1 MFDKVIFHIDVNSA
15 FLSWEAVYRM
25 EVLGG
30 KVDLRKKVCAVG
42 GDVASR
48 RGIILAKSIGAKK
61 YGVRTGE
68 SILEARK
75 KCPNLE
81 LVPANYPLY
90 QRCSQAF
97 LKILREYSPCV
108 EQYSIDEAF
117 VDMTGTRCLWGEPR
131 QAAKK
136 MKDRIRQ
143 ELGFTVNIGISSN
156 KLLAKMA
163 SDFEKPDKVHTLFVS
178 EIQEKMW
185 PLPVSELFFV
195 GRATEKKLDTLGIHT
210 IGDLAETDLQILRK
224 HLKKHGEVIWSFA
237 NGKDVSLVE
246 EEPPQ
251 MKGYGNS
258 TTIPFDVTDAS
269 TAKMILLSLAET
281 VASRLRRDGRKA
293 EVISVQIKDFQL
305 CTVSHQ
311 KTMEFATDI
320 TSEIHRA
327 ACELFEELWNGQ
339 PIRLLGIHTS
349 HLRDQQEAR
358 QLNLFDRSDYEKQER
373 LDAAIDR
380 IRERYGV
387 YSVKRAVF
395 VESPIDHMCGRA
407 TREKRKVD
415 YSKIHIE

>member
-1 MFDKVIFHIDVNSA
+1 MFDRVIFHIDVNSA

-25 EVLGG
+25 RELGG
-30 KVDLRKKVCAVG
+30 TVDLRDQVCAVG
-42 GDVASR
+42 GDAAAR
-48 RGIILAKSIGAKK
+48 RGIILAKSLKAKA

-90 QRCSQAF
+90 KKCSQAF
-97 LKILREYSPCV
+97 LNILREYSPTV

-117 VDMTGTRCLWGEPR
+117 VDMTGTRRLWGEPVE
-131 QAAKK
+131 AANR
-136 MKDRIRQ
+136 MKDRIRR

-163 SDFEKPDKVHTLFVS
+163 SDFEKPDRVHTLFVPV
-178 EIQEKMW
+178 IPQKMW

-195 GRATEKKLDTLGIHT
+195 GRATEKKLNHMGIHT
-210 IGDLAETDLQILRK
+210 IGELAAMDPQL
-224 HLKKHGEVIWSFA
+224 LKKHLHRHGEIIWNFA

-246 EEPPQ
+246 EEPSQ
-251 MKGYGNS
+251 NKGYGNS

-281 VASRLRRDGRKA
+281 VASRLRKDERKA
-293 EVISVQIKDFQL
+293 EVISVEIKDFQL
-305 CTVSHQ
+305 HTVSHQ
-311 KTMEFATDI
+311 KTLDSATNI
-320 TSEIHRA
+320 TRELHEA
-327 ACELFEELWNGQ
+327 ACQLFDELWDGR

-349 HLRDQQEAR
+349 RLRDQGEGR
-358 QLNLFDRSDYEKQER
+358 QISLFDGVNYEKQEK
-373 LDAAIDR
+373 LDAAIDK

-387 YSVKRAVF
+387 DAVKRAVF
-395 VESPIDHMCGRA
+395 VENPIDHMSGRV

-415 YSKIHIE
+415 YSKINVK

>member
-1 MFDKVIFHIDVNSA
+1 MFDRVIFHIDVNSA

-25 EVLGG
+25 RELGG
-30 KVDLRKKVCAVG
+30 TVDLRDQVCAVG
-42 GDVASR
+42 GDAAAR
-48 RGIILAKSIGAKK
+48 RGIILAKSLKAKA

-90 QRCSQAF
+90 KKCSQAF
-97 LKILREYSPCV
+97 LNILREYSPTV

-117 VDMTGTRCLWGEPR
+117 VDMTGTRRLWGEPVE
-131 QAAKK
+131 AANR
-136 MKDRIRQ
+136 MKDRIRR

-163 SDFEKPDKVHTLFVS
+163 SDFEKPDRVHTLFVP
-178 EIQEKMW
+178 EIPQKMW

-195 GRATEKKLDTLGIHT
+195 GRATEKKLNHMGIHT
-210 IGDLAETDLQILRK
+210 IGELAAMDPQL
-224 HLKKHGEVIWSFA
+224 LKKHLHRHGEIIWNFA

-246 EEPPQ
+246 EEPSQ
-251 MKGYGNS
+251 NKGYGNS

-281 VASRLRRDGRKA
+281 VASRLRKDERKA
-293 EVISVQIKDFQL
+293 EVISVEIKDFQL
-305 CTVSHQ
+305 HTVSHQ
-311 KTMEFATDI
+311 KTLDSATNI
-320 TSEIHRA
+320 TRELHEA
-327 ACELFEELWNGQ
+327 ACQLFDELWDGR

-349 HLRDQQEAR
+349 RLRDQGEGR
-358 QLNLFDRSDYEKQER
+358 QISLFDGVNYEKQEK
-373 LDAAIDR
+373 LDAAIDK

-387 YSVKRAVF
+387 DAVKRAVF
-395 VESPIDHMCGRA
+395 VENPIDHMSGRV

-415 YSKIHIE
+415 YSKINVK